1 MKKKR
6 SFDPVYILLPLVM
19 LCMLQGIASIR
30 VFALDS
36 GQARWPDAPGTV
48 IQEDGKLALDISN
61 LQEGYFMACVPSGS
75 PHRLKLRVEKD
86 GQTLTYDLNGDGLY
100 EVFPLQLGSGIYSV
114 TLYEN
119 VGGKKYAQ
127 QGGIWL
133 DAVLFR
139 EDAAF
144 LYPNQYIDYSAL
156 SPLVEKAGE
165 LCNGLDEKDTY
176 KTICEFMQTEFV
188 YDFVRAI
195 TVTAGELPDPDG
207 SFEKRMGICQDL
219 SAVTAAMLRTMGIPG
234 RLIIGYAAMQS
245 KEVKEL
251 MPALRSN
258 WLGFHVSTA
267 IISYGAFGVSFV
279 LGIIFLLRDRMKED
293 SFWGQHTPAKEKLDI
308 ISYRAV
314 ALGLLFLTF
323 TIITGAIWA
332 ERAWGSYWSWDPKE
346 TWSLVTW
353 IIYAIYLHLRIRRG
367 WEGKAAAT
375 FAVVGFI
382 CVIFTYIGVN
392 TFLPGLHS
400 YK

>member
-1 MKKKR
+1 MLQVENTLFTIVMIIYFVSMILYFIFIAAKKETFSKIA
-6 SFDPVYILLPLVM
+6 VYLHLGALVLHTAALVCRVIGAGRLPL
-19 LCMLQGIASIR
+19 
-30 VFALDS
+30 
-36 GQARWPDAPGTV
+36 T
-48 IQEDGKLALDISN
+48 
-61 LQEGYFMACVPSGS
+61 
-75 PHRLKLRVEKD
+75 
-86 GQTLTYDLNGDGLY
+86 
-100 EVFPLQLGSGIYSV
+100 
-114 TLYEN
+114 
-119 VGGKKYAQ
+119 
-127 QGGIWL
+127 
-133 DAVLFR
+133 
-139 EDAAF
+139 
-144 LYPNQYIDYSAL
+144 NQYEFATSFAWGL
-156 SPLVEKAGE
+156 SLVSLIFIWKFKFPVLGA
-165 LCNGLDEKDTY
+165 
-176 KTICEFMQTEFV
+176 F
-188 YDFVRAI
+188 
-195 TVTAGELPDPDG
+195 
-207 SFEKRMGICQDL
+207 
-219 SAVTAAMLRTMGIPG
+219 AAPVIF
-234 RLIIGYAAMQS
+234 LIIGYAAMQS

-279 LGIIFLLRDRMKED
+279 LGIIFLLRDRMKEE
-293 SFWGQHTPAKEKLDI
+293 SFWGQHTPAKEKLDM

-375 FAVVGFI
+375 FAVIGFV